1 MMTKTE
7 TYQSLLPQIRAL
19 MEGETDTIAKMANVA
34 AVLHHAFG
42 FWWVGFYRVQG
53 DELVLGPFQGPVACM
68 RIKKGRV
75 FSWLHVFKGETFVD
89 TDDIDA
95 ACMTGEVY
103 DSLSTICGTGIHYAA
118 TVYAYNLNFITF
130 TKPVDGNRAWLQ
142 QTESDGILSDSGCLN
157 GRYLILEID
166 VLQLVTLYRQCGWFF
181 ASYIT
186 VQFYSALAEL

>member
-1 MMTKTE
+1 
-7 TYQSLLPQIRAL
+7 
-19 MEGETDTIAKMANVA
+19 
-34 AVLHHAFG
+34 
-42 FWWVGFYRVQG
+42 
-53 DELVLGPFQGPVACM
+53 
-68 RIKKGRV
+68 
-75 FSWLHVFKGETFVD
+75 
-89 TDDIDA
+89 
-95 ACMTGEVY
+95 MTGEVY